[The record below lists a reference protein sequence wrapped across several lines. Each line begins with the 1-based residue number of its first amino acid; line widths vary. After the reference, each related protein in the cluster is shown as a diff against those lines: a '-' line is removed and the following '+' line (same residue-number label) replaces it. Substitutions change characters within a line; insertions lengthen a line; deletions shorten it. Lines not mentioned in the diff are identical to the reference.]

1 MEHESTRELIER
13 LGALQ
18 GEIRRRRD
26 EVAAA
31 APAYAASPDGE
42 LEALRAR
49 SVDLTSAIVLRLTGR
64 PGS

>member
-1 MEHESTRELIER
+1 MEQESTRELIER

-26 EVAAA
+26 ELAAVG
-31 APAYAASPDGE
+31 PAYATMTDHE

-49 SVDLTSAIVLRLTGR
+49 SVDLTSAIVMRLTGR